1 MRRLVL
7 MRHAQTEGNH
17 AHGDRARRLLPSGVE
32 DARATGVLLGMLG
45 LEYALVSSATRTR
58 ETFAALGLAIPAEFH
73 DALYHG
79 GTETMLQRIGETL
92 DDVSGLLVIGHAP
105 TIPSLSAELAYA
117 SAPAEADALQCWFP
131 AGAFSEFTF
140 DGSWDDLAAG
150 RLGQVSLER
159 VERGR

>member
-7 MRHAQTEGNH
+7 MRHAQTEANH
-17 AHGDRARRLLPSGVE
+17 AHGDRDRELLPSGVE
-32 DARATGVLLGMLG
+32 DARATGIVLSRLG
-45 LEYALVSSATRTR
+45 LQYALVSSATRTR
-58 ETFAALGLAIPAEFH
+58 QTFDALGLGIPAEFH

-79 GTETMLQRIGETL
+79 GTETMLQRIGEIL
-92 DDVSGLLVIGHAP
+92 DEVSGLLVVGHAP

-140 DGSWDDLAAG
+140 EGSWADLAAG
-150 RLGQVSLER
+150 RLDAVSLER
-159 VERGR
+159 VERGA